1 MDTHHQTQEW
11 NWHREFIKIYKT
23 KKMIE
28 TIIFNL
34 GPVVVIGA
42 LIYGYNRKRNK

>member
-1 MDTHHQTQEW
+1 
-11 NWHREFIKIYKT
+11 
-23 KKMIE
+23 MIE

-42 LIYGYNRKRNK
+42 LIYGYNRNKRNK